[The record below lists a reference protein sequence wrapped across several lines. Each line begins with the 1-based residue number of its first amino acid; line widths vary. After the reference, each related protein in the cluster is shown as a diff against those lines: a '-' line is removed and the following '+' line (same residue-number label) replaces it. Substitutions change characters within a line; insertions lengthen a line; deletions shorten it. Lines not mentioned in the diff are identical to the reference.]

1 MRKPTLREMAYVGAG
16 AAGLLLLW
24 FKGDLSSASSMIGA
38 AGLTGLA
45 DQLATRRGKKAKR
58 SKRRRGWQSRR
69 KPR

>member
-24 FKGDLSSASSMIGA
+24 FRGDLSSASSMIGA

-45 DQLATRRGKKAKR
+45 DQLAIRRGKKAKR
-58 SKRRRGWQSRR
+58 SKRGRRWWRFRR
-69 KPR
+69 